1 MKIQLAI
8 DDLTLEEAITLV
20 TVIEKE
26 IDVIEIG
33 TPLVYQEGMRAVTTM
48 KKRFPKKEV
57 LADLKIMDAG
67 YYEAKMA
74 FQAGADYVT
83 VLGVT
88 DDLTIEG
95 CLRAGKE
102 MGKQI
107 VVDMI
112 CVKELEKRI
121 ERLETLGVSM
131 LAVHVGTDQ
140 QAEGRR
146 PIDDL
151 KLMKRCCRLAE
162 ISVAGG
168 LSLDTLSE
176 YAQLQPQI
184 LIVGGGLTHAKNP
197 RETAEGIR
205 KKIKEWE

>member
-20 TVIEKE
+20 TAIEKE

-33 TPLVYQEGMRAVTTM
+33 TPLVYKEGMRAVATM
-48 KKRFPKKEV
+48 KKRFPQKEV

-67 YYEAKMA
+67 YYEARMA

-95 CLRAGKE
+95 CLQAGKE
-102 MGKQI
+102 MGKQV

-151 KLMKRCCRLAE
+151 KLMKRYCGQAE

-168 LSLDTLSE
+168 LSLDTVSE

-184 LIVGGGLTHAKNP
+184 LIVGGGLTHAKDP
-197 RETAEGIR
+197 GETAKGIR